1 MLHDQKTLQR
11 QVASP
16 KYSPMT
22 DKPHASQTIL
32 IVEDDDDSRLMLKTL
47 LEIKGY
53 SVLEARDGLEA
64 TEVAVCHHPGM
75 LIMDLQLPRLHGFAV
90 TRLVRQ
96 RAETRNIPIVI
107 ISGHDPTQHRP
118 LALAAGCNEYLTK
131 PIDFDKLDGVLSR
144 FLPLNQ

>member
-1 MLHDQKTLQR
+1 MLNERGQSEGRTASHKYLPMTNQPSQLQR
-11 QVASP
+11 
-16 KYSPMT
+16 
-22 DKPHASQTIL
+22 TIL

-47 LEIKGY
+47 LEMKGY
-53 SVLEARDGLEA
+53 AVIEASNGVEA
-64 TEVAVCHHPGM
+64 TEIIDSQRPSL

-90 TRLVRQ
+90 TRHVRQ
-96 RAETRNIPIVI
+96 SKDARNMPIVI

-144 FLPLNQ
+144 FLPLD